1 MASVIVRGTAAASV
15 TPDRAEL
22 TLEVA
27 HRAADAAAAL
37 DAVAAMSSRLLAI
50 LERARVW
57 TATAWATDGVQ
68 VGEEYQWRDNQQVMT
83 GFRRVHRCSPS
94 RWPHADLVGVI
105 VRDAVGEH
113 GASVRNLAW
122 KVDRDNPARRAL
134 LAARRARCPVRATSY
149 ADALGL
155 RLGEVELI
163 SETPI
168 VPDAPAAADDGG
180 RDGLGQGRRCRGRGQ
195 RRSRGAD
202 GRRPRAVRPAR
213 LTVPRFGSRAPTGG

>member
-22 TLEVA
+22 SLEVA
-27 HRAADAAAAL
+27 HRAADAATAL
-37 DAVAAMSSRLLAI
+37 DEVAAMSGRLVDV
-50 LERARVW
+50 LESHGIDRAS
-57 TATAWATDGVQ
+57 WATDGVQ

-83 GFRRVHRCSPS
+83 GFRAATGITVTVGG
-94 RWPHADLVGVI
+94 ADLVGAI
-105 VRDAVGEH
+105 VRDTVGGT

-134 LAARRARCPVRATSY
+134 LAAAALDARVRATSY

-168 VPDAPAAADDGG
+168 VPDAPQPRMMVAAMDSAKVGGTEVEVSSGLVELTADVH
-180 RDGLGQGRRCRGRGQ
+180 
-195 RRSRGAD
+195 
-202 GRRPRAVRPAR
+202 VRFA
-213 LTVPRFGSRAPTGG
+213 LLA